1 MTPRKKKTSTKKKT
15 APKKKVAVKKTTA
28 KKTPKKRVSRKKT
41 KKVKRHEPDFPEII
55 MSNKIILPKSK
66 HSYRT
71 VFFRKF
77 ARYINIIKK
86 PLISLVRL
94 IVMIALFCGV
104 MFVIIFVV
112 YGRGLPN
119 VAELKEKT
127 FSETTVI
134 YDRDGNVLYS
144 VFGEENRKYVPLE
157 YINKYAVEST
167 LAIEDKNFYSH
178 PGFDVGSIVRAQLRN
193 IEEDKIAQGAS
204 TITQQLAKNL
214 YLSPEKTYQRKIKE
228 LLLALQIEWHFSK
241 DDILEMYLNKI
252 PYGSNAFGIEAAAQ
266 TFFGKSSKDLT
277 LAESSI
283 LASLPKAPTYYS
295 PYGQNRDLLMGYCM
309 SAESKMEKEDVIEEE
324 PVEEEVPPE
333 ASAEEP
339 EAEEVITC
347 DSPYDSNYIWGRKD
361 QVLKRMIEDDYI
373 TEEDMLSAWKESKDI
388 VFKDPVYKIEA
399 PHFVFYVKEL
409 LEEKYGK
416 EFVQSGG
423 LEIYT
428 TLDPKLQS
436 IAEDAIA
443 SYAPINRSRYGADNA
458 GLVALD
464 PRTGQVLAMVGS
476 VDYWDSEIDGQV
488 NVTTS
493 LRQPGSSFKPIVYA
507 AAMQNAGLGSGSK
520 LSDEKTLF
528 NRRDVPRNSD
538 GDYQGDMIVR
548 YALARSR
555 NIPAIKAYYVAGE
568 EEKILELTDLLGI
581 TSLREFRESFN
592 ENAEERGWTFYY
604 GWPMAIGSGE
614 VRLID
619 LVGAYSVFANGG
631 KKIEVSPILE
641 IRKRNGEILE
651 SRRGISVSPEP
662 PADFV
667 PSETEAYRDEN
678 QILDPQ
684 VAFIINDILSDSYAR
699 PGGSWRATLTVP
711 DQDVAAKTGT
721 SNKKV
726 GRASYANNTL
736 TIGYTPSIAAGVW
749 VGNTDGARLWGS
761 AWGLT
766 AAAPIWKQFM
776 AETLKDLP
784 MEIFPEPP
792 GIRWYGR
799 EAYPSYAPLKNFDI
813 GFAKIEDEDED
824 EEIPEADWITAKPDD
839 APAPAPASPAPDI
852 PPPTF

>member
-1 MTPRKKKTSTKKKT
+1 MTSRKKKNSTKKKIS
-15 APKKKVAVKKTTA
+15 PKKKVSA
-28 KKTPKKRVSRKKT
+28 KKSTLKKISKKRST
-41 KKVKRHEPDFPEII
+41 KKKEPDFPEII

-77 ARYINIIKK
+77 SRYINIIKK
-86 PLISLVRL
+86 PVISLVRL
-94 IVMIALFCGV
+94 LIMIAVFCSILFA
-104 MFVIIFVV
+104 IIFVV

-144 VFGEENRKYVPLE
+144 VFGEENRKYVPLK
-157 YINKYAVEST
+157 YINKYAIEST
-167 LAIEDKNFYSH
+167 LSIEDKNFYSH
-178 PGFDVGSIVRAQLRN
+178 PGFDVGSIIRAQLRN
-193 IEEDKIAQGAS
+193 IEEEKIAQGAS

-228 LLLALQIEWHFSK
+228 ILLALQIEWYFSK
-241 DDILEMYLNKI
+241 DEILEMYLNKI

-283 LASLPKAPTYYS
+283 LASLPKAPTFYS

-309 SAESKMEKEDVIEEE
+309 SAESKMVKEDVIEEE
-324 PVEEEVPPE
+324 PTEEVLPETAVEESVEEEVIE
-333 ASAEEP
+333 
-339 EAEEVITC
+339 C
-347 DSPYDSNYIWGRKD
+347 GSPYDPNYIWGRKD

-373 TEEDMLSAWKESKDI
+373 TEEEMLAAWEEAKDI
-388 VFKDPVYKIEA
+388 IFKDPVYKIEA

-436 IAEDAIA
+436 IAEEAVA
-443 SYAPINRSRYGADNA
+443 AYATINKGRYGADNA

-464 PRTGQVLAMVGS
+464 PKTGQVLAMVGS
-476 VDYWDSEIDGQV
+476 VDYWNSEIDGQV
-488 NVTTS
+488 NTTTS
-493 LRQPGSSFKPIVYA
+493 LRQPGSSFKPIVYG

-538 GDYQGDMIVR
+538 GDYQGDMNVR
-548 YALARSR
+548 AAIARSR
-555 NIPAIKAYYVAGE
+555 NIPAIKAYFIAGE

-581 TSLREFRESFN
+581 KSLREFRDTFN
-592 ENAEERGWTFYY
+592 ADAEERGWTFYY

-631 KKIEVSPILE
+631 KRIEISPILE

-651 SRRGISVSPEP
+651 SRRDFSVSPEP
-662 PADFV
+662 PAGYA

-699 PGGSWRATLTVP
+699 PGGSWRATLTIP
-711 DQDVAAKTGT
+711 GQDAAAKTGT

-749 VGNTDGARLWGS
+749 VGNTDGSRLWGS

-766 AAAPIWKQFM
+766 AAAPIWKKFM
-776 AETLKDLP
+776 EETLKDKPL
-784 MEIFPEPP
+784 EEFPEPP
-792 GIRWYGR
+792 GIRWYGK
-799 EAYPSYAPLKNFDI
+799 EAYPSYAPLKNFDL
-813 GFAKIEDEDED
+813 GFAKVED
-824 EEIPEADWITAKPDD
+824 EEEEEVPEADWITATPDD
-839 APAPAPASPAPDI
+839 ASGAAKPAPAPPVSDI